1 MKSSLEKKQQL
12 MSEFP
17 IAHQPIWNSPHEML
31 FIGSCFS
38 DEISKLFINHFLPV
52 TANPFGTIFSPLAIA
67 NTLSNLVNNHAISIA
82 QHEENYH
89 ALLFDSSFQNKDKN
103 TLLNKIENASMAL
116 MNALKQSETICITL
130 GSAWVYK
137 HIASND
143 YVGNCHKI
151 PQKEFTKE
159 LVTVDQIKQSLIQI
173 HQSIRQVNT
182 DCKIIFT
189 ISPVRHLRD
198 GISENLLS
206 KSLLVVALQ
215 EFLQQNKDALY
226 FPSFEIFQEELKDY
240 RFYKDD
246 LAHPNEWAVNYI
258 FSRLVECYG
267 SENFMQF
274 MDEASKLSLLILH
287 KPKTMDE
294 LEINNF
300 KLIKSEKVES
310 FFSKYPTCKKP
321 ITII

>member
-1 MKSSLEKKQQL
+1 MKSSAQKKQQL
-12 MSEFP
+12 MSDFP
-17 IAHQPIWNSPHEML
+17 IAHQPIWNSPHAML

-38 DEISKLFINHFLPV
+38 VEISQLFSNHFLQV

-67 NTLSNLVNNHAISIA
+67 NTLFNLVNNIPTSIA

-89 ALLFDSSFQNKDKN
+89 ALLFDSSFQNKDKKI
-103 TLLNKIENASMAL
+103 LLNKIEEASNKL
-116 MNALKQSETICITL
+116 MNALKQSETIFITL

-137 HIASND
+137 HIDSSS
-143 YVGNCHKI
+143 YVGNCQKI

-159 LVTVDQIKQSLIQI
+159 LLSLDQIKQSLNEID
-173 HQSIRQVNT
+173 QSIRQVNSR
-182 DCKIIFT
+182 CNIIFT

-215 EFLQQNKDALY
+215 EFLQMNNRALY

-240 RFYKDD
+240 RFYKND

-258 FSRLVECYG
+258 FARLIECFG
-267 SENFMQF
+267 TDNFQNYME
-274 MDEASKLSLLILH
+274 EAGKLSMFMNHL
-287 KPKTMDE
+287 P
-294 LEINNF
+294 
-300 KLIKSEKVES
+300 KSEKQEKINDFVKMKSEKIDS
-310 FFSKYPTCKKP
+310 FFSKYQNITKPTN
-321 ITII
+321 TI

>member
-38 DEISKLFINHFLPV
+38 DEISKLFSNLFLPV

-159 LVTVDQIKQSLIQI
+159 LVTVYQIKQSLIQI

-198 GISENLLS
+198 GIAENLRS
-206 KSLLVVALQ
+206 KSLLIVALH
-215 EFLQQNKDALY
+215 EFLQLNNDALY

-240 RFYKDD
+240 RFYKED
-246 LAHPNEWAVNYI
+246 LAHPNDWAINYI
-258 FSRLVECYG
+258 FARLIECYG
-267 SENFMQF
+267 TDKFQNFMEEAGKLSMLINHLPKSENIE
-274 MDEASKLSLLILH
+274 DL
-287 KPKTMDE
+287 D
-294 LEINNF
+294 NF
-300 KLIKSEKVES
+300 EKMKSEKIDS
-310 FFSKYPTCKKP
+310 FFSKYQNLIKPTNF
-321 ITII
+321 I

>member
-1 MKSSLEKKQQL
+1 MKSSTQKKQQL

-17 IAHQPIWNSPHEML
+17 IQPKPIWNSPHEML

-38 DEISKLFINHFLPV
+38 DEISNLFGNLFLPV
-52 TANPFGTIFSPLAIA
+52 TANPFGTIFSPQSIA
-67 NTLSNLVNNHAISIA
+67 SALNCVVNNIPVSIT
-82 QHEENYH
+82 QHQENHH
-89 ALLFDSSFQNKDKN
+89 ALLFDSSFQHTNKE
-103 TLLNKIENASMAL
+103 LLLKQIEVSSLQL
-116 MNALKQSETICITL
+116 MQSLQQSETIFITL

-137 HIASND
+137 HIESNEF
-143 YVGNCHKI
+143 VGNCHKV
-151 PQKEFTKE
+151 PQKEFSKE
-159 LVTVDQIKQSLIQI
+159 LLTLDQIKQSLIQI
-173 HQSIRQVNT
+173 QQSIRQVNAH
-182 DCKIIFT
+182 CKIIFT

-206 KSLLVVALQ
+206 KSLLIVALQ
-215 EFLQQNKDALY
+215 EFLQQNNDTLY

-258 FSRLVECYG
+258 FYRLVECYG
-267 SENFMQF
+267 SENFIQF
-274 MDEASKLSLLILH
+274 MDEASKLSLLIQH

-294 LEINNF
+294 LELTNF
-300 KLIKSEKVES
+300 NIMKLEKVES

>member
-1 MKSSLEKKQQL
+1 MKSSFLKKQQL

-17 IAHQPIWNSPHEML
+17 ITHQPIWNSPHEML

-38 DEISKLFINHFLPV
+38 EEISQLFSHHFLPV

-67 NTLSNLVNNHAISIA
+67 KTLSNLVNNIPTSIA

-89 ALLFDSSFQNKDKN
+89 AILFDSSFQNKDKKI
-103 TLLNKIENASMAL
+103 LLNKIEVASNIL
-116 MNALKQSETICITL
+116 MNALKQSETIFITL

-137 HIASND
+137 HIDSRN

-159 LVTVDQIKQSLIQI
+159 LLSLDQIKQSLIQI
-173 HQSIRQVNT
+173 QHAIRQVNAH
-182 DCKIIFT
+182 CNIIFT

-215 EFLQQNKDALY
+215 EFLQLNNRSLY

-240 RFYKDD
+240 RFYKND

-258 FSRLVECYG
+258 FARLTECYG
-267 SENFMQF
+267 TDNFP
-274 MDEASKLSLLILH
+274 ASS
-287 KPKTMDE
+287 M
-294 LEINNF
+294 
-300 KLIKSEKVES
+300 
-310 FFSKYPTCKKP
+310 
-321 ITII
+321 

>member
-38 DEISKLFINHFLPV
+38 DEISKLFSNHYLPV

-67 NTLSNLVNNHAISIA
+67 NALSNLVNNNVISIA

-103 TLLNKIENASMAL
+103 TLLNKIENASIVL
-116 MNALKQSETICITL
+116 MNALKQSETIFITL

-137 HIASND
+137 HSDSNE

-159 LVTVDQIKQSLIQI
+159 LLTLDQIKQSLIQI

-198 GISENLLS
+198 GIPENLLS
-206 KSLLVVALQ
+206 KSLLIVALQ
-215 EFLQQNKDALY
+215 EFLQLNNDTLY

-258 FSRLVECYG
+258 FSRLIECYG
-267 SENFMQF
+267 TDKFQNFMEEAGKLSMLMNHLPKSENI
-274 MDEASKLSLLILH
+274 E
-287 KPKTMDE
+287 E
-294 LEINNF
+294 LDTFE
-300 KLIKSEKVES
+300 KMKSEKIDS
-310 FFSKYPTCKKP
+310 FFSKYHTLVKPTN
-321 ITII
+321 IS

>member
-1 MKSSLEKKQQL
+1 
-12 MSEFP
+12 
-17 IAHQPIWNSPHEML
+17 ML

-38 DEISKLFINHFLPV
+38 DEISKLFSNHYLPV

-67 NTLSNLVNNHAISIA
+67 NALSNLVNNNVISIA

-103 TLLNKIENASMAL
+103 TLLNKIENASIVL
-116 MNALKQSETICITL
+116 MNALKQSETIFITL

-137 HIASND
+137 HSDSNE

-159 LVTVDQIKQSLIQI
+159 LLTLDQIKQSLIQI

-198 GISENLLS
+198 GIPENLLS
-206 KSLLVVALQ
+206 KSLLIVALQ
-215 EFLQQNKDALY
+215 EFLQLNNDTLY

-258 FSRLVECYG
+258 FSRLIECYG
-267 SENFMQF
+267 TDKFQNFMEEAGKLSMLMNHLPKSENI
-274 MDEASKLSLLILH
+274 E
-287 KPKTMDE
+287 E
-294 LEINNF
+294 LDTFE
-300 KLIKSEKVES
+300 KMKSEKIDS

-321 ITII
+321 TTIV

>member
-1 MKSSLEKKQQL
+1 MKSSLQKKQQL

-38 DEISKLFINHFLPV
+38 DEISKLFGNLFLPV
-52 TANPFGTIFSPLAIA
+52 TANPFGTIFSPQAISSA
-67 NTLSNLVNNHAISIA
+67 LNCVVNNIPVSIT
-82 QHEENYH
+82 QHQENYH
-89 ALLFDSSFQNKDKN
+89 ALMFDSSFQNSNKE
-103 TLLNKIENASMAL
+103 LLLKQIEVSS
-116 MNALKQSETICITL
+116 LKLIESLHQSETIFITL

-137 HIASND
+137 HIASNK
-143 YVGNCHKI
+143 YVGNCHKV
-151 PQKEFTKE
+151 PQKEFSKE
-159 LVTVDQIKQSLIQI
+159 LLTLDQIKQSLIQI
-173 HQSIRQVNT
+173 QQSIRQVNAH
-182 DCKIIFT
+182 CNIIFT

-215 EFLQQNKDALY
+215 EFLQLNNDALY

-246 LAHPNEWAVNYI
+246 LAHPSEWAVNYI

-267 SENFMQF
+267 TENFQNYMEEAEKLFLLMNHLPKSEN
-274 MDEASKLSLLILH
+274 EG
-287 KPKTMDE
+287 E
-294 LEINNF
+294 LNNF
-300 KLIKSEKVES
+300 EKIKSEKIDS
-310 FFSKYPTCKKP
+310 FFSKYQKSIKP
-321 ITII
+321 INII

>member
-1 MKSSLEKKQQL
+1 MKSSLQKKQQL

-17 IAHQPIWNSPHEML
+17 IAHQPIWNSPHAML

-38 DEISKLFINHFLPV
+38 DEISKLFSNHFIKV

-67 NTLSNLVNNHAISIA
+67 NTLSNLANHNAISIV
-82 QHEENYH
+82 QHEENFH
-89 ALLFDSSFQNKDKN
+89 ALLFDSSFQNKNKN
-103 TLLNKIENASMAL
+103 TLLNKIEVASMVL

-137 HIASND
+137 HIDSNH

-151 PQKEFTKE
+151 PLKEFTKE
-159 LVTVDQIKQSLIQI
+159 LLSIDQIKQSLFQI
-173 HQSIRQVNT
+173 HQSIRQVNAH
-182 DCKIIFT
+182 CKIIFT

-215 EFLQQNKDALY
+215 EFLQLNNDTLY

-258 FSRLVECYG
+258 FTRLIECYG
-267 SENFMQF
+267 NDTFQNYIEEAGKLSMLINHLPKSENV
-274 MDEASKLSLLILH
+274 E
-287 KPKTMDE
+287 E
-294 LEINNF
+294 LNNF
-300 KLIKSEKVES
+300 EIMKSEKIDS

-321 ITII
+321 TTIV

>member
-1 MKSSLEKKQQL
+1 MKSSTQKKQEL
-12 MSEFP
+12 MSEFSIQP
-17 IAHQPIWNSPHEML
+17 KPIWNSPHEML

-38 DEISKLFINHFLPV
+38 DEISNLFGNLFLPV
-52 TANPFGTIFSPLAIA
+52 TANPFGTIFSPQAIA
-67 NTLSNLVNNHAISIA
+67 SALNCVVNNIPVSIT
-82 QHEENYH
+82 QHQENHH
-89 ALLFDSSFQNKDKN
+89 ALLFDSSFQHANKE
-103 TLLNKIENASMAL
+103 LLLKQIEVSSLQL
-116 MNALKQSETICITL
+116 MQSLQQSETIFITL

-137 HIASND
+137 HIESNEF
-143 YVGNCHKI
+143 VGNCHKV
-151 PQKEFTKE
+151 PQKEFSKE
-159 LVTVDQIKQSLIQI
+159 LLSLDQIKQSLNQIQ
-173 HQSIRQVNT
+173 QSIRQVNT
-182 DCKIIFT
+182 HCKIIFT

-215 EFLQQNKDALY
+215 EFLQQNNDTLY

-258 FSRLVECYG
+258 FYRLVECYG
-267 SENFMQF
+267 SENFIQF
-274 MDEASKLSLLILH
+274 MDEASKLSLLIQH

-294 LEINNF
+294 LELTNF
-300 KLIKSEKVES
+300 NIMKLEKVES

>member
-1 MKSSLEKKQQL
+1 MKSSTQKKQQL

-17 IAHQPIWNSPHEML
+17 IQPKPIWNSPHEML

-38 DEISKLFINHFLPV
+38 DEISKLFGNLFLPV
-52 TANPFGTIFSPLAIA
+52 TANPFGTIFSPQAIA
-67 NTLSNLVNNHAISIA
+67 SALNCVVNNIPVSIT
-82 QHEENYH
+82 QHQENYH
-89 ALLFDSSFQNKDKN
+89 VLLFDSSFQHTNKE
-103 TLLNKIENASMAL
+103 LL
-116 MNALKQSETICITL
+116 LKQIEVSSLQLMQSLQQTKTIFITL

-137 HIASND
+137 HIESNAF
-143 YVGNCHKI
+143 VGNCHKV
-151 PQKEFTKE
+151 PQKEFSKE
-159 LVTVDQIKQSLIQI
+159 LLSLDQIKQSLFQIQ
-173 HQSIRQVNT
+173 QSIRQVNT
-182 DCKIIFT
+182 QCNIIFT

-206 KSLLVVALQ
+206 KSLLIVALQ
-215 EFLQQNKDALY
+215 EFLQQNNDALY

-274 MDEASKLSLLILH
+274 MDEASKLSLLNQH

-294 LEINNF
+294 LELNNF
-300 KLIKSEKVES
+300 NVMKLEKVES
-310 FFSKYPTCKKP
+310 FFRKYPTCKKP
-321 ITII
+321 TTII